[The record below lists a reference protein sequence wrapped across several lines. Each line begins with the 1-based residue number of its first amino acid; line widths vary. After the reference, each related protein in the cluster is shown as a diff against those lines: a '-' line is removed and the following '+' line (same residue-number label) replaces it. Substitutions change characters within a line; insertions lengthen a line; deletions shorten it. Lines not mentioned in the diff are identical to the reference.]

1 MSVKI
6 RLARV
11 GRKNVSRFRVVAID
25 GRTQRD
31 GRFLEILGTYNPQAN
46 PKQFTLNAERIT
58 YWIEKG
64 AEVSETVHNLLKQD
78 RYFEKL
84 EGLKKGLSAE
94 SMNLTRL
101 PERKRKPKNT
111 GKKKAKEGKEEAPK
125 PQPVAQ
131 PVAQPAAQPAAEPP
145 ALAAEP
151 PAAVS

>member
-1 MSVKI
+1 
-6 RLARV
+6 V

-31 GRFLEILGTYNPQAN
+31 GKFLEVLGTYNPQAN
-46 PKQFTLNAERIT
+46 PKQFTLNTERIT

-111 GKKKAKEGKEEAPK
+111 GKKKTKEEAPK
-125 PQPVAQ
+125 PQAA
-131 PVAQPAAQPAAEPP
+131 AQPAAQTAEQPAA
-145 ALAAEP
+145 
-151 PAAVS
+151 PAAAS

>member
-11 GRKNVSRFRVVAID
+11 GRRNVSRFRVVAID

-31 GRFLEILGTYNPQAN
+31 GKFLEVIGTYNPQAT
-46 PKQFTLNAERIT
+46 PKQFTLNSDRIA

-78 RYFEKL
+78 RFFEKL
-84 EGLKKGLSAE
+84 EGKKKGLSLE
-94 SMNLTRL
+94 SMTLERL

-111 GKKKAKEGKEEAPK
+111 GKKNKEEASK
-125 PQPVAQ
+125 PAT
-131 PVAQPAAQPAAEPP
+131 A
-145 ALAAEP
+145 
-151 PAAVS
+151 

>member
-11 GRKNVSRFRVVAID
+11 GRRNVSRFRVVAID
-25 GRTQRD
+25 GRVQRD
-31 GRFLEILGTYNPQAN
+31 GRFLEVLGTYNPQAN
-46 PKQFTLNAERIT
+46 PKQFTLNTERIT

-94 SMNLTRL
+94 TMNLTRL

-111 GKKKAKEGKEEAPK
+111 GKKKTKEDAPK
-125 PQPVAQ
+125 SQAAAPTAE
-131 PVAQPAAQPAAEPP
+131 QPAAPAA
-145 ALAAEP
+145 A
-151 PAAVS
+151 S

>member
-6 RLARV
+6 RLASV

-31 GRFLEILGTYNPQAN
+31 GKFLEVLGTYNPQAN

-78 RYFEKL
+78 RYFEKH

-94 SMNLTRL
+94 SMNLARL

-111 GKKKAKEGKEEAPK
+111 GKKKANEAKEEAPK
-125 PQPVAQ
+125 PQAAP
-131 PVAQPAAQPAAEPP
+131 QPAAQPAAEPP

>member
-11 GRKNVSRFRVVAID
+11 GRRNVSRFRVVAID
-25 GRTQRD
+25 GRVQRD
-31 GRFLEILGTYNPQAN
+31 GRFLEVLGTYNPQAN

-94 SMNLTRL
+94 TMNLTRL

-111 GKKKAKEGKEEAPK
+111 GKKKTKEDAPK
-125 PQPVAQ
+125 SQAAAPTAE
-131 PVAQPAAQPAAEPP
+131 QPAAPAA
-145 ALAAEP
+145 A
-151 PAAVS
+151 S

>member
-1 MSVKI
+1 M
-6 RLARV
+6 
-11 GRKNVSRFRVVAID
+11 SRFRVVAID
-25 GRTQRD
+25 SRTQRD
-31 GRFLEILGTYNPQAN
+31 GRFLEVLGTYNPQAN
-46 PKQFTLNAERIT
+46 PKQFTLKTERIT

-111 GKKKAKEGKEEAPK
+111 GKKKTKEEAPK
-125 PQPVAQ
+125 PQAA
-131 PVAQPAAQPAAEPP
+131 AQPAAQTAEQPAA
-145 ALAAEP
+145 
-151 PAAVS
+151 PAAAS

>member
-1 MSVKI
+1 LSVKI

-11 GRKNVSRFRVVAID
+11 GRRNVSRFRVVAID
-25 GRTQRD
+25 SRTQRD
-31 GRFLEILGTYNPQAN
+31 GRFLEVLGTYNPQAN
-46 PKQFTLNAERIT
+46 PKQFTLKTERIT

-111 GKKKAKEGKEEAPK
+111 GKKKTKEEAPK
-125 PQPVAQ
+125 PQAA
-131 PVAQPAAQPAAEPP
+131 AQPAAQTAEQPAA
-145 ALAAEP
+145 
-151 PAAVS
+151 PAAAS